1 MFRKFKFISVFI
13 TILILVVLQGCS
25 SLIKEMTAVEEPPPL
40 TASELTDKM
49 VKAVDPEGKL
59 NSFKALQ
66 CKALYTK
73 FNKKDKIRTEYKY
86 ELCEIDEPEI
96 VAFQED
102 EIISIGYKKSETIFK
117 VLINNRETTVTV
129 IKDGELLNSNHIEK
143 STINKYKEMALSF
156 KDRLFFGLFKDT
168 VSKEISEK
176 IYSINGNQC
185 YRISVILRNR
195 FFDDNSDNITIYT
208 DCNTFLI
215 RRIEGEHSKIFNIEY
230 KNIDGVVLPW
240 KYQITSDHLFGD
252 NKEVFFVELKQFE
265 LNKKVDI
272 SKYMEQ
278 GYRQYNI

>member
-1 MFRKFKFISVFI
+1 MSRKFKFISVFR
-13 TILILVVLQGCS
+13 TILTLIVLQGCT
-25 SLIKEMTAVEEPPPL
+25 SLIKEMTTAEEPAPL

-49 VKAVDPEGKL
+49 AEAVDPEGKL
-59 NSFKALQ
+59 NSFNTLQ

-86 ELCEIDEPEI
+86 ELWEIDEPEI
-96 VAFQED
+96 VYFQED
-102 EIISIGYKKSETIFK
+102 ETISAGYKKSETIFK

-129 IKDGELLNSNHIEK
+129 IKDGELLNSDHIEK

-156 KDRLFFGLFKDT
+156 KDRLFFGLYKDT

-176 IYSINGNQC
+176 IYSIKGSQC
-185 YRISVILRNR
+185 YRISLVLRNR

-215 RRIEGEHSKIFNIEY
+215 RKIEGEHSKIFNIEY

-240 KYQITSDHLFGD
+240 KYQITSDYLFGD
-252 NKEVFFVELKQFE
+252 NKDVFFVELNQFE
-265 LNKKVDI
+265 LNKKVDT

-278 GYRQYNI
+278 GYRKHNI